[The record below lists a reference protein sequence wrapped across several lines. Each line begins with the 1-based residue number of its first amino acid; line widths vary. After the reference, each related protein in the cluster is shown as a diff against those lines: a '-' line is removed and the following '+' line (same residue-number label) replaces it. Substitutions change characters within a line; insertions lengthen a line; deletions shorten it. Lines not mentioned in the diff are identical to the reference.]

1 MWYVLGKDAST
12 EHTWQP
18 FEVVD
23 SRYEANRYAMKY
35 VLGADGRDVI
45 VVFRDDLHLYLKD

>member
-1 MWYVLGKDAST
+1 MWYVLGRDVTT
-12 EHTWQP
+12 ENTWQP

-23 SRYEANRYAMKY
+23 TKYDANRYAMQY
-35 VLGADGRDVI
+35 MRESEGRDVA

>member
-1 MWYVLGKDAST
+1 MWYVLGRDATT
-12 EHTWQP
+12 ENTWQP

-23 SRYEANRYAMKY
+23 TKYDANRYAMQY
-35 VLGADGRDVI
+35 VRAAEGRDVV

>member
-1 MWYVLGKDAST
+1 MWYVLGRDVTT
-12 EHTWQP
+12 ENTWQP

-23 SRYEANRYAMKY
+23 TKYDANRCALQYMRA
-35 VLGADGRDVI
+35 ATGRDVV

>member
-23 SRYEANRYAMKY
+23 SRYEANRYAMQY
-35 VLGADGRDVI
+35 VSGADGRDVI